1 MNVKSCITKLNANID
16 NSLLTDQV
24 DISNEKISTS
34 AKTSSF
40 VFK

>member
-1 MNVKSCITKLNANID
+1 MNVKSCIIKLNANFD
-16 NSLLTDQV
+16 NSLLTDPV
-24 DISNEKISTS
+24 DISNEKNSTS